1 MMNEKVRDL
10 IYLDSKRYISIQN
23 LRVFYWA
30 ISIIPLI
37 MITWGIVAINTI
49 GLNWRSLFPLISIV
63 VWSLLY
69 WTFVLTIQ
77 GKKTKKTFE
86 LRFLVNGLSGLLIS
100 SLFWILYCSLSL
112 LDNNSLVDFDFLL
125 WILMFYLLS
134 SILYIGLV
142 VLGVHKG
149 IFKEIKEKSQT
160 PKALAISAFF
170 ASILPCT
177 GIMGMYTSKVLR
189 AHASAA
195 IQDFIGIFAL
205 ITIIFLPILAHIN
218 FVQYFYCKKYNIS
231 CDEYGNTTSPNLEY
245 HKKKKRKRAEL
256 KEVVPEHPIISK
268 GRSSK
273 KNIPLL
279 IKILIGIFVIPIIF
293 IFIVFLVFFIK
304 GFIQGIS

>member
-10 IYLDSKRYISIQN
+10 IYLDSKRYVSIQN

-112 LDNNSLVDFDFLL
+112 LDNNPLVDFDFLL

-160 PKALAISAFF
+160 PKFLAISAFF
-170 ASILPCT
+170 AAILP
-177 GIMGMYTSKVLR
+177 GSGVMGMYTSRILR
-189 AHASAA
+189 AHASVAV
-195 IQDFIGIFAL
+195 QDIVGNFAL
-205 ITIIFLPILAHIN
+205 ILIIFLPILAHIN

-245 HKKKKRKRAEL
+245 HKKQKRKRAEL
-256 KEVVPEHPIISK
+256 KEVVPEQPIISK